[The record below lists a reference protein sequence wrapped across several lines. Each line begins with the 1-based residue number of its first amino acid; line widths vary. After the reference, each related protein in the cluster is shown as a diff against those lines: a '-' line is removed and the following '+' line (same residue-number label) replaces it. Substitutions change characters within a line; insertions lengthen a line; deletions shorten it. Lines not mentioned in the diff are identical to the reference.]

1 MNWFLQSMQKG
12 TYAHMC
18 IIHGHGIVPCLTY
31 MGSTSTLSLLASE
44 GIFLGDKQGRVID
57 LGQDRLTTSLN
68 IHYRQVRA
76 LFILSFIGR
85 DGYLVGHYD

>member
-1 MNWFLQSMQKG
+1 MTRL
-12 TYAHMC
+12 
-18 IIHGHGIVPCLTY
+18 IHRHAIVQCVTY
-31 MGSTSTLSLLASE
+31 MGSTSTLGLLASE

-57 LGQDRLTTSLN
+57 LGQDRLTTLLN
-68 IHYRQVRA
+68 IHYRQVGA